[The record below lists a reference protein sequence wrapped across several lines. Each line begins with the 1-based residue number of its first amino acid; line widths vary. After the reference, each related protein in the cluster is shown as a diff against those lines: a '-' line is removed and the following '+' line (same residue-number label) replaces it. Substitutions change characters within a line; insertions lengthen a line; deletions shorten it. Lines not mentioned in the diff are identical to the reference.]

1 MSIDP
6 APPHIVHVSLRDE
19 VLDLIAEAART
30 SPHAA
35 RAYRLIRA
43 DRPQILPLEGRQD
56 LIKHRMAGVPL

>member
-6 APPHIVHVSLRDE
+6 VPPHIVRVSLRDE

-35 RAYRLIRA
+35 RAYHLIRA
-43 DRPQILPLEGRQD
+43 DRPDLLPLEWRQEI
-56 LIKHRMAGVPL
+56 IKHRMAGVPL